1 MAKRNSDIPKYG
13 TVQRSGITY
22 YRTRIDDADG
32 KRVNLYARTRE
43 ELYEKEREAKRQ
55 VEEAIFR
62 RDNPTVAE
70 YSAKWLT
77 IQSGKVKP
85 ATLRDY
91 ESKLRNYIV
100 KPLGDMYMTEVTA
113 DDIRLALVP
122 ASRKSASVYNTCCLS
137 VFFTL
142 LNTAM

>member
-55 VEEAIFR
+55 VEERQLDSNNIDA
-62 RDNPTVAE
+62 
-70 YSAKWLT
+70 
-77 IQSGKVKP
+77 
-85 ATLRDY
+85 
-91 ESKLRNYIV
+91 
-100 KPLGDMYMTEVTA
+100 
-113 DDIRLALVP
+113 
-122 ASRKSASVYNTCCLS
+122 
-137 VFFTL
+137 
-142 LNTAM
+142 